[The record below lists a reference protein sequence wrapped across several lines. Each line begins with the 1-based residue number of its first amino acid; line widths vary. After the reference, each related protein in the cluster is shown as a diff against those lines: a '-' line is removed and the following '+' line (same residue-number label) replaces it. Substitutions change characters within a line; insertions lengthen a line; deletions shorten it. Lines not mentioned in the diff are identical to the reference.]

1 MTSMRDLLAYYR
13 EIEKAAT
20 PGPWHEE
27 SEGPE
32 VQAIYGPKGAFHHVL
47 WARIC
52 DACAK
57 HGGTCT
63 AASPAD
69 SALLTTARNIFA
81 ALLDVAEAAARIQRE
96 AAAAGWGDAAGWDM
110 AELNAPMQ
118 SNDKALDR
126 LREAMEANRG

>member
-1 MTSMRDLLAYYR
+1 MNDLRTLIAQCR

-69 SALLTTARNIFA
+69 SALLTTARNLFA
-81 ALLDVAEAAARIQRE
+81 ALLDVAEAVDKQDGKKSPHLLYR
-96 AAAAGWGDAAGWDM
+96 M
-110 AELNAPMQ
+110 AQ
-118 SNDKALDR
+118 
-126 LREAMEANRG
+126 LREAMEANRGQG

>member
-1 MTSMRDLLAYYR
+1 MADLREDIARLR

-20 PGPWHEE
+20 PGPWHED

-69 SALLTTARNIFA
+69 SALLTTARNLFA
-81 ALLDVAEAAARIQRE
+81 ALLDVAEAAADRIKTGCDLSCDLEGCGQCTC
-96 AAAAGWGDAAGWDM
+96 GY
-110 AELNAPMQ
+110 
-118 SNDKALDR
+118 SALVFAFER